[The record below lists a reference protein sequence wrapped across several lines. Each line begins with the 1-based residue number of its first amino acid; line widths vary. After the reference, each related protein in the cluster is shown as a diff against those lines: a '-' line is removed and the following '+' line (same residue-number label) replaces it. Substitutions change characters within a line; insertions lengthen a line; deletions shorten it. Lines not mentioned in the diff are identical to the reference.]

1 MKVGSIVIGAILPDE
16 KYQAQGVRFRL
27 NQAVLPCAW
36 YWLREYR
43 HMDKTTANLYN
54 VVNAERNLLFT
65 AVQREVNF
73 YPMNA
78 PHVLSSQQILLASCA
93 YLPES
98 EQETV
103 RRALAM
109 AGVAHTGRMR
119 LEGIP
124 YIEHAVAVAQILAG
138 WRAPVDVLAA
148 GLLHDVL
155 KENYASGV
163 TIGMI
168 EDTFGTAVADI
179 VHEVSRLGRLGHI
192 YPDVESEERLDS
204 AAYNV
209 ERIPWV
215 ASALSRSP
223 LAVIVK
229 IADRLHNT
237 QSTRVHVPERQVA
250 FAAGTMNI
258 FVPFAERLGMRAA
271 KRDLED
277 GAFSVLQPEKY
288 RQMVDAYPLAGR
300 RQAVA
305 PIVQQIQQ
313 ALNET
318 GVKASVTSRMR
329 SFYNLYLVETAQ
341 RKRLPLHLSNPISVI
356 TEDIPACYLALG
368 IVHSLWPPQT
378 DQIRDHIAAPKP
390 NGYRG
395 LHTHVR
401 YASGEE
407 LLITIRQQQMDLVA
421 EFGWTAQWKGV
432 TEEYLPSF
440 PKWRDPPP
448 GKMYALTPDGD
459 VVMLTEKATPIDFA
473 YAIHPGLG
481 HQCTGAMVNGRMASL
496 TQPLESGDVVK
507 IMTSSASV
515 GPSPEWLESTKTSKA
530 RNHIRRWFKAEKP
543 GEMSE
548 AGWAI
553 LETKLRQLGILL
565 TSPSAARQLERVAR
579 SEGFENRQ
587 ELLLAIGVGKRKAAA
602 IADKMQ
608 AAMKDG
614 TTPSMQATIVSLARA
629 DMPHR
634 LASCCNPLPPDPIVG
649 YATRR
654 NEVTVHRADCHI
666 AQRLMP
672 LLAAEWTNL
681 DEEQHWNEFQIMALD
696 RPGLVH
702 DVSAVVKETG
712 LGMNSFHADRMP
724 DGSAQVKFG
733 LGGMPIVQRDHL
745 IARLRQVSS
754 VRKVAVSVPS
764 HPSQIIEDSVLARRL
779 APNPYTL
786 RPVSGEGFYGRNNEL
801 RDLVN
806 NLRDVQPGEAVL
818 LWGPRRIGKT
828 SMLLQFQQHVMSS
841 EDYVLAFVDMQ
852 KLSGRS
858 TTMFL
863 RDIVK
868 AIVKEL
874 PAFSTA
880 QAPTLARMKRDPLG
894 YFRGFLENVPEL
906 RNKHIVLI
914 LDEFQLL
921 SELYDE
927 QVTLADINRYFRSM
941 IQHRQGLSMIFCG
954 GGVLDTLLHQPEAAF
969 LLELARYQEID
980 CLDDAAARQLIVQP
994 AHRIQYD
1001 EAAVNDL
1008 VELTAGHPYYLQW
1021 LCGELLARA
1030 DRDQRSSINTQ
1041 HLHDAITDWLPYQGE
1056 HFFSH
1061 LWGNGIG
1068 FDLAEQQRHKLVLT
1082 AVTANAI
1089 DANRLVSE
1097 TQIGRML
1104 ASVLDE
1110 GQVWRALQNLVKI
1123 GTLDMIDDLYRIKV
1137 TVCESWLRSN
1147 HSVAHMIREMTW

>member
-1 MKVGSIVIGAILPDE
+1 
-16 KYQAQGVRFRL
+16 
-27 NQAVLPCAW
+27 
-36 YWLREYR
+36 
-43 HMDKTTANLYN
+43 MD
-54 VVNAERNLLFT
+54 
-65 AVQREVNF
+65 
-73 YPMNA
+73 A
-78 PHVLSSQQILLASCA
+78 PQTPSSQHILLANSA
-93 YLPES
+93 YLS
-98 EQETV
+98 LADQEIV
-103 RRALAM
+103 QRALAM
-109 AGVAHTGRMR
+109 AGVAHTGRLR
-119 LEGIP
+119 LDGIP
-124 YIEHAVAVAQILAG
+124 YLEHAIAVAQTLAN
-138 WRAPVDVLAA
+138 WQAPVDVVAA

-163 TIGMI
+163 TLEMI
-168 EDTFGTAVADI
+168 QDTFGTAVANI

-192 YPDVESEERLDS
+192 YPAEESEERLDS

-209 ERIPWV
+209 ERLPWV

-223 LAVIVK
+223 YAVIVK
-229 IADRLHNT
+229 IADRLHNA
-237 QSTRVHVPERQVA
+237 QSTHVHVPERQFA
-250 FAAGTMNI
+250 FAAGTMSI

-271 KRDLED
+271 KRELED
-277 GAFSVLQPEKY
+277 GAFSILQPEKY
-288 RQMVDAYPLAGR
+288 RQMVEAYPLAGR

-305 PIVQQIQQ
+305 PIMEQIQRALDQ
-313 ALNET
+313 AGIN
-318 GVKASVTSRMR
+318 AHVTSRSR
-329 SFYNLYLVETAQ
+329 SYYNLYLVETAQ
-341 RKRLPLHLSNPISVI
+341 RKRQPIHLSHPIAIVA
-356 TEDIPACYLALG
+356 EDIPSCYLVLG
-368 IVHSLWPPQT
+368 IVHQLWPPQP
-378 DQIRDHIAAPKP
+378 DRIRDHIASPKP

-395 LHTHVR
+395 LHTYVR
-401 YASGEE
+401 YAPGEE
-407 LLITIRQQQMDLVA
+407 LLITIRQRQMDLVA
-421 EFGWTAQWKGV
+421 DLGLAAAWQGAP
-432 TEEYLPSF
+432 EEYLPSF

-448 GKMYALTPDGD
+448 GKMQVLTPDGD
-459 VVMLTEKATPIDFA
+459 VVPLTVGATPIDFA

-481 HQCTGAMVNGRMASL
+481 HQCTGVVVNGRMASL

-515 GPSPEWLESTKTSKA
+515 GPSPEWLQIIRTSKA

-543 GEMSE
+543 GEMAE
-548 AGWAI
+548 AGWTI
-553 LETKLRQLGILL
+553 LETKLRQLGILP
-565 TSPSAARQLERVAR
+565 TSPSAAMQLERVAR
-579 SEGFENRQ
+579 SEGFETRQ
-587 ELLLAIGVGKRKAAA
+587 ELLLAIGVGKRKAEA
-602 IADKMQ
+602 IAAKMQ

-649 YATRR
+649 YVTSR
-654 NEVTVHRADCHI
+654 NEVTIHQADCRR
-666 AQRLMP
+666 AKRLMP
-672 LLAAEWTNL
+672 LLAAEWANL
-681 DEEQHWNEFQIMALD
+681 DEEQNWNEFQIMALD

-702 DVSAVVKETG
+702 DISAVVIETG

-733 LGGMPIVQRDHL
+733 LGGMPIVQRQHL
-745 IARLRQVSS
+745 ITRLRQVSS
-754 VRKVAVSVPS
+754 VRKVNVSVPS

-806 NLRDVQPGEAVL
+806 NLRDLQPGEAVL

-852 KLSGRS
+852 RLSGRS

-874 PAFSTA
+874 PASSTA

-894 YFRGFLENVPEL
+894 YFRGFLENIPDL

-954 GGVLDTLLHQPEAAF
+954 GGILETLLRQPEAAF
-969 LLELARYQEID
+969 LLELARFQEID
-980 CLDDAAARQLIVQP
+980 CLDEAAARQLIIQP

-1001 EAAVNDL
+1001 DAAVNDL
-1008 VELTAGHPYYLQW
+1008 IELTAGHPYYLQW

-1030 DRDQRSSINTQ
+1030 DRDQRSSIHTQ
-1041 HLHDAITDWLPYQGE
+1041 HLHDALTDWLPYQGE

-1068 FDLAEQQRHKLVLT
+1068 FDLEEQQRHKLVLT

-1089 DANRLVSE
+1089 DADRRVSE
-1097 TQIGRML
+1097 AQIGRML

-1123 GTLDMIDDLYRIKV
+1123 GTLDMIDELYRIKI